1 MKKNNIK
8 TQNEEKNTD
17 LPVLKDAAV
26 GKDNDNT
33 QSEVRLSMDRAAM
46 LTSLIITPQHSS
58 SLSSQAAQPRTYWAL
73 ARRLQTPRDLI
84 QWSHSSH
91 SQASFSSWNLDS
103 GHSAPHSLTACEPA
117 SQYCPLAQPGP
128 RALPLEHDAEVQ
140 FHWNTSWTHKE
151 ITATRHQ
158 GLQLLKEHVRS
169 NLQQHY
175 G

>member
-91 SQASFSSWNLDS
+91 SQASFSSWNLNS
-103 GHSAPHSLTACEPA
+103 GHSAPHPLTGLWASLSILSPSTARSLCFTSWA
-117 SQYCPLAQPGP
+117 WCRGSVS
-128 RALPLEHDAEVQ
+128 LEHLL
-140 FHWNTSWTHKE
+140 NT
-151 ITATRHQ
+151 
-158 GLQLLKEHVRS
+158 
-169 NLQQHY
+169 
-175 G
+175 